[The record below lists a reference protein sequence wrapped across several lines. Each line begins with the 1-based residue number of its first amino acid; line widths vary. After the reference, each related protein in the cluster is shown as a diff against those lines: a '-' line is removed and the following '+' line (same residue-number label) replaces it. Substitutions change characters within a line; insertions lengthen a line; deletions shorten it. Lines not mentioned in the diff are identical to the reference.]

1 VNSDVV
7 IPITLRFSPL
17 FRHNARMNHTQ
28 KRALVTGASEGIG
41 RVFALRLA
49 QKGYSLTIAARNS
62 ERLDSLL
69 GELAGTGHRKVVAD
83 LSSSAGIAAIVRE
96 LTEGDR
102 THLLVNNAGYG
113 LLGDFSEI
121 PYAKHRDMIHLNIL
135 ALVELSH
142 AFLSRAGRGDG
153 IIQLSSALS
162 FLPMPR
168 QPVYSA
174 TKAFVTSFSESLWY
188 QSRKKGIHILNLCP
202 GSTATLFPE
211 RSGGLSHKIPKFVT
225 ESPEEVVDFAL
236 HSYERKIGPTIVSG
250 WKNRISVFLFR
261 LLTRK
266 QLIKMMGSIKQ

>member
-1 VNSDVV
+1 MKDSK
-7 IPITLRFSPL
+7 
-17 FRHNARMNHTQ
+17 

-41 RVFALRLA
+41 RAFALRLA
-49 QKGYSLTIAARNS
+49 EKGYSITVAARNS

-69 GELAGTGHRKVVAD
+69 REMPGSGHRKIVAD
-83 LSSSAGIAAIVRE
+83 LSTPEGVDVVVRE
-96 LTEGDR
+96 LTENDR
-102 THLLVNNAGYG
+102 THLLVNNAGFG
-113 LLGDFSEI
+113 LLGDFSET
-121 PYAKHRDMIHLNIL
+121 PYAKHRELIHLNIL

-142 AFLSRAGRGDG
+142 AFLSRADRGDG

-168 QPVYSA
+168 QSVYSA

-211 RSGGLSHKIPKFVT
+211 RSGGSSHKIPKFVT

-236 HSYERKIGPTIVSG
+236 YAYERKIGPTIVSG

-266 QLIKMMGSIKQ
+266 QLIKMMGSIRQ